1 MFKARSKSHAR
12 NLGPLGQ
19 SLGQTQRASGL
30 GTSSWS
36 PKKKL
41 SQETG
46 LCMGRTIYMRAHLSQ
61 KKGAAKFHQPSLS
74 LVEGLDSSAPVGEGV
89 LGHTTV
95 ENGTGPNC

>member
-1 MFKARSKSHAR
+1 
-12 NLGPLGQ
+12 
-19 SLGQTQRASGL
+19 
-30 GTSSWS
+30 
-36 PKKKL
+36 
-41 SQETG
+41 
-46 LCMGRTIYMRAHLSQ
+46 MRAHLSQ